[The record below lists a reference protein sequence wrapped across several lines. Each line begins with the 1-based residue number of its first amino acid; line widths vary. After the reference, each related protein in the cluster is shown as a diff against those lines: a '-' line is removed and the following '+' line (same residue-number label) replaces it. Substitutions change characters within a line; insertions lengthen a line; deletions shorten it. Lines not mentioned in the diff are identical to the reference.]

1 MGNLLRPKT
10 TWKNNEHYLKLLDD
24 PWYKT
29 IALIENIISLYT
41 SQFYEK
47 KSIYTLHLP
56 ITTGTISSPMGLGS
70 DSQPVKIDLFGV
82 KTYLA
87 DSMQF
92 MLEYA
97 CRLFENGAYYIMPSF
112 RGEKADKRH
121 LCQFYHSE
129 AEIPGCL
136 EDIIQLVEEYIKF
149 LSNKILENIPDQIE
163 QIAGTTRHIE
173 NIIELCGNIPQIE
186 FDEAAKILKN
196 NPKYIRQ
203 NEGYRNITNAGEK
216 EILKIVGKEA
226 VWITKYD
233 YISVPFYQKFCNNK
247 SKALNA
253 DLLMG
258 IGETVGAG
266 ERHYD
271 IKELNESLKI
281 HNVNIEDYEW
291 YCKMKEKYPM
301 QTSGFGMGIE
311 RFILWLLKYDDI
323 RNCQILPRFNE
334 ENCIP

>member
-1 MGNLLRPKT
+1 MENLIRPRIVLKDD
-10 TWKNNEHYLKLLDD
+10 ERYLKLLND

-29 IALIENIISLYT
+29 IALIDNIISLYT
-41 SQFYEK
+41 PQFYAEN
-47 KSIYTLHLP
+47 SIYTLHLP
-56 ITTGTISSPMGLGS
+56 ITTSSISSPMGLGS
-70 DSQPVKIDLFGV
+70 DSEPVQVDLFGV

-129 AEIPGCL
+129 AEIPGSL
-136 EDIIQLVEEYIKF
+136 EDVIKLVEEYIKF
-149 LSNKILENIPDQIE
+149 LLNKILENIPDKIE
-163 QIAGTTRHIE
+163 QIAGTTKHIE
-173 NIIELCGNIPQIE
+173 NMIKSCGNIPQIE
-186 FDEAAKILKN
+186 FEEAVKMLKN
-196 NPKYIRQ
+196 HPKYIEQ

-216 EILKIVGKEA
+216 EILKIIGKES
-226 VWITKYD
+226 VWIKKYD
-233 YISVPFYQKFCNNK
+233 YLSVPFYQKFCCNK
-247 SKALNA
+247 SKAFNA

-271 IKELNESLKI
+271 IKELKESLKI
-281 HNVNIEDYEW
+281 HKVNIKDYEW

-323 RNCQILPRFNE
+323 RECQILSRFNG